1 MLYGARMMVCDIII
15 RMVSNWQQH
24 EDLSFLATVFFGL
37 LSVHFGLL
45 SVHFGLNSSQTVVM
59 LCKLMINASVAVSG
73 DGGIE
78 AGQRDPE

>member
-1 MLYGARMMVCDIII
+1 M
-15 RMVSNWQQH
+15 
-24 EDLSFLATVFFGL
+24 
-37 LSVHFGLL
+37 SVHFGLL

-59 LCKLMINASVAVSG
+59 LCKLMINASAAVSG